1 MKSVSVVLILI
12 MIQVIGS
19 AIALNLLLKIPLVA
33 GCAIT
38 IADTIFLLI
47 FYRPDGSMWGLRL
60 FEYFVMALVLGVVVC
75 FCIQLALIKDQSV
88 GQVFRGYV
96 PSSAVVQSQ
105 GYVYTSSV
113 LMAELCT
120 DLE

>member
-1 MKSVSVVLILI
+1 MLIV
-12 MIQVIGS
+12 IQVIGS

-38 IADTIFLLI
+38 LADTLFLLI